1 MYNSII
7 KLIKETSTVDEYGDK
22 VVTTSERTIF
32 AELKSIGQTEFYQA
46 KANGFKPEL
55 KFVIAD
61 YLDYQ
66 GEKQL
71 KYQEFNSD
79 KEETYEVIRTYRNG
93 TSLEITCGKGV
104 E

>member
-1 MYNSII
+1 MYDSII

-46 KANGFKPEL
+46 NANGFKPEL

-66 GEKQL
+66 GEKKL
-71 KYQEFNSD
+71 KHQEFNSD
-79 KEETYEVIRTYRNG
+79 KGETYEVIRTYRNG
-93 TSLEITCGKGV
+93 TLLEITCGKGV